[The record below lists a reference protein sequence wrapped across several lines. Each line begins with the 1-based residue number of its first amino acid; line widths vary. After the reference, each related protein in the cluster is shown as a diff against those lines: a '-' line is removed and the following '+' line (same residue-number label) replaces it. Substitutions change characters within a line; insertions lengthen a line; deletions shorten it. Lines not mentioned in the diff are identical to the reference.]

1 MRLIVFFG
9 VVTSLLPS
17 VIAVCCKQ
25 AVTTA
30 DATPFLNGLPTQI
43 LTWVWTKETQMWVE
57 WFKSHD
63 TNNDG
68 VITVDEAAK
77 Q

>member
-1 MRLIVFFG
+1 MTNYLEYMG
-9 VVTSLLPS
+9 V
-17 VIAVCCKQ
+17 
-25 AVTTA
+25 
-30 DATPFLNGLPTQI
+30 DEGN
-43 LTWVWTKETQMWVE
+43 QMWVE